1 MVTRSILSIGL
12 IAILL
17 SLTAESQKVNP
28 PSKPKPKEKRVI
40 VQMFGWNWASIATEC
55 REFIGPAG
63 YGYVQVSPAQEH
75 LEGDDWWR
83 DYQAVSYKLHSKRG
97 TREAFR
103 DMVKSCHGAGVKVI
117 ADILLNHMAGVESG
131 TGTAGSSF
139 THYNYP
145 GIYQPQDFHYCG
157 SPNNDVPSYQ
167 DRYGVYNCELANL
180 ADLATETE
188 YVRGRL
194 AAHAN
199 DLLNIG
205 VDGFRIDAAKHI
217 PVADLEN
224 IFGRLVKQPFM
235 TLEVPFGA
243 GEAIDPSEY
252 VGLGEVQE
260 FRYYKFVRKAFKTG
274 VSKLETLNNNGLW
287 VGSSNANVFIVNH
300 DKERKGDALMY
311 KSWNNTYV
319 NAQVFSLA
327 HTYGRP
333 IILSS
338 FKFSKPDAG
347 APNQGAAQCTE
358 MQLLP
363 TGGISNSPIVA
374 VGFVLTY
381 CRLCQHRWPAV
392 AGMVGFHNTVGR
404 SELNG
409 WTSPTSQRI
418 AFGRGSAGFVAI
430 NNEDSEWKAKFRT
443 SLRPGRYCDVVSGSL
458 TENNSCSGPSF
469 TVANDGT
476 FSATI
481 PARKSIAIHVNAS
494 P

>member
-1 MVTRSILSIGL
+1 MIARSILSIGL

-28 PSKPKPKEKRVI
+28 PKPKPKEKRVI
-40 VQMFGWNWASIATEC
+40 IQMFGWNWASIATEC
-55 REFIGPAG
+55 REFIGPVG
-63 YGYVQVSPAQEH
+63 YGYVQVSPVQEH
-75 LEGDDWWR
+75 LAGDDWWR

-97 TREAFR
+97 TREEFR
-103 DMVKSCHGAGVKVI
+103 DMVKACHGAGVKVI
-117 ADILLNHMAGVESG
+117 ADIILNHMAGLESG

-145 GIYQPQDFHYCG
+145 GTYQPQDFHYCG
-157 SPNNDVPSYQ
+157 SPNNDIPSYQ
-167 DRYGVYNCELANL
+167 DRFGVQNCELANL
-180 ADLATETE
+180 ADLATEAE

-205 VDGFRIDAAKHI
+205 VDGFRVDAAKHI
-217 PVADLEN
+217 PVADFEN
-224 IFGRLVKQPFM
+224 IFGRLVKRPYM
-235 TLEVPFGA
+235 TLEVPFGG
-243 GEAIDPSEY
+243 GEAINPSEY
-252 VGLGEVQE
+252 AGLGEVQE
-260 FRYYKFVRKAFKTG
+260 FRYYKFVRKAFKAG
-274 VSKLETLNNNGLW
+274 VSELEKLNNNELW
-287 VGSSNANVFIVNH
+287 VGSSNANVFITHH
-300 DKERKGDALMY
+300 DSERKGGALTY
-311 KSWNNTYV
+311 KSWNNTYI
-319 NAQVFSLA
+319 NAHVFFLA

-333 IILSS
+333 TVLSS
-338 FKFSKPDAG
+338 YKFSSPNAG
-347 APNQGAAQCTE
+347 APDQGAARCAGNAIT
-358 MQLLP
+358 
-363 TGGISNSPIVA
+363 A
-374 VGFVLTY
+374 DW
-381 CRLCQHRWPAV
+381 LCQHRWPAI
-392 AGMVGFHNTVGR
+392 AGMIGFHNTVGR

-458 TENNSCSGPSF
+458 TESNSCSGTSF

-476 FSATI
+476 FPATI
-481 PARKSIAIHVNAS
+481 PARRSIAIHVNAS